1 MLHARG
7 RTGVDWTAVDRAV
20 REKSRAGSPE
30 DFESCEGL
38 VVPASAGTHTTNA
51 STRQPSVSR
60 GANGGLASAGVPQR
74 HAASASSVA
83 NLSDFEADSDLSD
96 FEDY

>member
-7 RTGVDWTAVDRAV
+7 RMGVDWTAVDRAV

-30 DFESCEGL
+30 DFESCEDL
-38 VVPASAGTHTTNA
+38 VVPASAGA
-51 STRQPSVSR
+51 
-60 GANGGLASAGVPQR
+60 PQR

-83 NLSDFEADSDLSD
+83 NLSAFEPDSDLSD